1 MAKAFSENEKMEI
14 KQKMMEIALNLFH
27 ESGARGLSIKELTAR
42 TGIAQG
48 SFYNFWE
55 DKDALIIEVMQ
66 YRSVQKLAALEK
78 NFEKSLTNP
87 PQFLAD
93 IIYEYS
99 LDLKEKCEMK
109 PIYEDA
115 IQRLASKNRD
125 KILKISRLYAEFI
138 EKIAKYWKEKGAVR
152 EVDERGLLGAFTG
165 SFILFS
171 NHSKFEK
178 EYFDDVLRLFIEG
191 VTKKYI
197 ITA

>member
-55 DKDALIIEVMQ
+55 DKDALIIDVMQ
-66 YRSVQKLAALEK
+66 YRSAQKLAVIEK
-78 NFEKSLTNP
+78 HFNKSLDNP
-87 PQFLAD
+87 VKFLSD

-99 LDLKEKCEMK
+99 IDLKEKCEMK

-138 EKIAKYWKEKGAVR
+138 EKLAKYWKEKGAVR

>member
-55 DKDALIIEVMQ
+55 DKDALIIDVMQ

-138 EKIAKYWKEKGAVR
+138 EKLAKYWKEKGVVR

>member
-55 DKDALIIEVMQ
+55 DKDALIIDVMQ

-138 EKIAKYWKEKGAVR
+138 EKLAKYWKEKGAVR